1 MMLHIPRV
9 IDPVQ
14 LGVIQGA
21 LKQARFVDGK
31 LSAGM
36 AAEKVKRNEE
46 MDQHTETAIQLSKII
61 IGNLYNHAIFRSA
74 AMPLRVATPF
84 FARYRPGMTYGDHI
98 DDPVMGGDAQR
109 FRCDIAT
116 TVFLNAPEEYVGGEL
131 LIRTQFG
138 DQRIKLPAGDA
149 VVYPASSLH
158 QVAEV
163 TKGERLVAVT
173 WIQSMIREPAK
184 REILH
189 ELNLAREKLLQES
202 SSGDTAKQVDH
213 AYTNLV
219 RMWAEV

>member
-1 MMLHIPRV
+1 MLLHIPRV
-9 IDPVQ
+9 IDSLQ

-21 LKQARFVDGK
+21 LKQSKFVDGK

-36 AAEKVKRNEE
+36 VAEKVKRNEE
-46 MDQHTETAIQLSKII
+46 VDQHTDTAVQLSKII
-61 IGNLYNHAIFRSA
+61 IGNLYHHAVFRSA

-98 DDPVMGGDAQR
+98 DDPVMGGDGQR

-116 TVFLNAPEEYVGGEL
+116 TVFLNEPEEYVGGEL

-138 DQRIKLPAGDA
+138 DQKIKLPAGDA

-163 TKGERLVAVT
+163 TEGERIVAVT
-173 WIQSMIREPAK
+173 WVQSMIREPAK

-189 ELNLAREKLLQES
+189 ELNLAREKLLHES
-202 SSGDTAKQVDH
+202 AAGETGKQVDH

>member
-1 MMLHIPRV
+1 MLLHIPRV
-9 IDPVQ
+9 IDSIQ

-21 LKQARFVDGK
+21 LKQSKFVDGK

-36 AAEKVKRNEE
+36 VAEKVKRNEE
-46 MDQHTETAIQLSKII
+46 VDQHTDTAVQLSKII
-61 IGNLYNHAIFRSA
+61 IGNLYHHAVFRSA

-98 DDPVMGGDAQR
+98 DDPVMGGDGQR

-116 TVFLNAPEEYVGGEL
+116 TVFLNEPEEYVGGEL

-138 DQRIKLPAGDA
+138 DQKIKLPAGDA

-163 TKGERLVAVT
+163 TEGERIVAVT
-173 WIQSMIREPAK
+173 WVQSMIREPAK

-189 ELNLAREKLLQES
+189 ELNLAREKLLHES
-202 SSGDTAKQVDH
+202 AAGETGKQVDH

>member
-1 MMLHIPRV
+1 MLLHIPRV
-9 IDPVQ
+9 IDSIQ

-21 LKQARFVDGK
+21 LKQSKFVDGK

-36 AAEKVKRNEE
+36 VAEKVKRNEE
-46 MDQHTETAIQLSKII
+46 VDQHTDTAVQLSKII
-61 IGNLYNHAIFRSA
+61 IGNLYHHAVFRSA

-98 DDPVMGGDAQR
+98 DDPVMGGDGQR

-116 TVFLNAPEEYVGGEL
+116 TIFLNEPEEYVGGEL

-138 DQRIKLPAGDA
+138 DQKIKLPAGDA

-163 TKGERLVAVT
+163 TEGERIVAVT
-173 WIQSMIREPAK
+173 WVQSMIREPAK

-189 ELNLAREKLLQES
+189 ELNLAREKLLHES
-202 SSGDTAKQVDH
+202 AAGETSKQVDH

>member
-1 MMLHIPRV
+1 MLLHIPRV
-9 IDPVQ
+9 IDSIQ

-21 LKQARFVDGK
+21 LKQSKFVDGK

-36 AAEKVKRNEE
+36 VAEKVKRNEE
-46 MDQHTETAIQLSKII
+46 VDQHTDTAVQLSKII
-61 IGNLYNHAIFRSA
+61 IGNLYHHAVFRSA

-98 DDPVMGGDAQR
+98 DDPVMGGDGQR

-116 TVFLNAPEEYVGGEL
+116 TVFLNEPEEYVGGEL

-138 DQRIKLPAGDA
+138 DQKIKLPAGDA

-163 TKGERLVAVT
+163 TEGERVVAVT
-173 WIQSMIREPAK
+173 WVQSMIREPAK

-189 ELNLAREKLLQES
+189 ELNLAREKLLHES
-202 SSGDTAKQVDH
+202 AAGETGKQVDH

>member
-14 LGVIQGA
+14 LGVILGA

-61 IGNLYNHAIFRSA
+61 IGNLYNHALFRSA

-116 TVFLNAPEEYVGGEL
+116 TIFLNAPEEYAGGEL

-138 DQRIKLPAGDA
+138 DQQIKLPAGDA

-189 ELNLAREKLLQES
+189 ELNLAREKLLQEPA
-202 SSGDTAKQVDH
+202 SGDTAKQVDH

>member
-1 MMLHIPRV
+1 MLLHIPRV
-9 IDPVQ
+9 IDSLQ

-21 LKQARFVDGK
+21 LKQSKFVDGR
-31 LSAGM
+31 LSAGIV
-36 AAEKVKRNEE
+36 AEKVKRNEE
-46 MDQHTETAIQLSKII
+46 VDQQTDTAVQLSKII
-61 IGNLYNHAIFRSA
+61 IGNLYHHAVFRSA

-98 DDPVMGGDAQR
+98 DDPVMGGDGQR

-116 TVFLNAPEEYVGGEL
+116 TVFLNEPEEYVGGEL

-138 DQRIKLPAGDA
+138 DQKIKLPAGDA

-163 TKGERLVAVT
+163 TEGERIVAVT
-173 WIQSMIREPAK
+173 WVQSMIREPAK

-189 ELNLAREKLLQES
+189 ELNLAREKLLHES
-202 SSGDTAKQVDH
+202 AAGETSKQVDH

>member
-1 MMLHIPRV
+1 MLLHIPRV
-9 IDPVQ
+9 IDSIQ

-21 LKQARFVDGK
+21 LKQSKFVDGK

-36 AAEKVKRNEE
+36 VAEKVKRNEE
-46 MDQHTETAIQLSKII
+46 VDQHTDTAVQLSKII
-61 IGNLYNHAIFRSA
+61 IGNLYHHAVFRSA

-98 DDPVMGGDAQR
+98 DDPVMGGDGQR

-116 TVFLNAPEEYVGGEL
+116 TIFLNEPEEYVGGEL

-138 DQRIKLPAGDA
+138 DQKIKLPAGDA

-163 TKGERLVAVT
+163 TEGERVVAVT
-173 WIQSMIREPAK
+173 WVQSMIREPAK

-189 ELNLAREKLLQES
+189 ELNLAREKLLHES
-202 SSGDTAKQVDH
+202 AAGETGKQVDH